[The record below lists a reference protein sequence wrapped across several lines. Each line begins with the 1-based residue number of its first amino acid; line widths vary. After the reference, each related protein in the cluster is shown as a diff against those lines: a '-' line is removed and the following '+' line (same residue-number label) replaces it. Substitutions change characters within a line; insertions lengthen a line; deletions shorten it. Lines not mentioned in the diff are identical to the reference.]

1 MKTDFIIV
9 GQGLA
14 GTSVAFSL
22 IEKGADVLV
31 FDEQKENNAS
41 LIAAGI
47 YHPMVFKQLILS
59 WEANESLR
67 TADTYYRKLENLF
80 KERFYFPQ
88 KMLRIMGTEF
98 EAKRWEKLAE
108 TEEYENHIETPLKNV
123 PNYLNAP
130 FGVAFVKSAGYVDTL
145 VYLNAAGLYLKNE
158 GKLRAEKL
166 LSDDIIF
173 DNNEIKYHDIS
184 AKGIIFC
191 QGFQAS
197 EKSEW
202 QNAFS
207 VTRGD
212 DMLIEI
218 PEADPV
224 MMNGGL
230 YVVHR
235 GNQQF
240 RIGSTY
246 FRAPF
251 DDTAEHGRIELEK
264 RLRKILKADYR
275 ILDQKRAIRPNT
287 LDRRPLVGPIQS
299 QNGQYVFNGLGSKGV
314 LLSPFLADHFTD
326 YLLHNK
332 ALLKEI
338 LPSRYGI

>member
-1 MKTDFIIV
+1 METDYIIV

-22 IEKGADVLV
+22 LEKGADVLV

-67 TADTYYRKLENLF
+67 IAETYYRKLENLF
-80 KERFYFPQ
+80 QQRFYFPQ

-98 EAKRWEKLAE
+98 ESKRWEQLAE
-108 TEEYENHIETPLKNV
+108 TETYENHIEAPLKSV
-123 PNYLNAP
+123 PDYLNAP
-130 FGVAFVKSAGYVDTL
+130 FGVAYVKSAGYVDTSI
-145 VYLNAAGLYLKNE
+145 YLNAARNFLKNA
-158 GKLRAEKL
+158 GKLIAEKFQPEEVVIE
-166 LSDDIIF
+166 S
-173 DNNEIKYHDIS
+173 NQIKYGDIT
-184 AKGIIFC
+184 AKGIIYC
-191 QGFQAS
+191 QGFLAS
-197 EKSEW
+197 EKEGW
-202 QNAFS
+202 QKAFS

-218 PEADPV
+218 PDADPV
-224 MMNGGL
+224 IMNGGL
-230 YVVHR
+230 YVVYR

-251 DDTAEHGRIELEK
+251 DDTAEQGRAELEK
-264 RLRKILKADYR
+264 KLKKILKTDYKV
-275 ILDQKRAIRPNT
+275 LDQKRAIRPNT
-287 LDRRPLVGPIQS
+287 LDRRPLVGPIQN
-299 QNGQYVFNGLGSKGV
+299 QKFQYVFNGLGSKGV
-314 LLSPFLADHFTD
+314 LLSPFLAEHFAD
-326 YLLHNK
+326 YLIHDKTLF
-332 ALLKEI
+332 KEI